1 MTTLHKPT
9 TFDRLPAVTLRPA
22 HERDARQIV
31 ALLASPQDLRQVS
44 PDEEFPLD
52 ERTVQHWIRS
62 RAAGHV
68 LIERGKVV
76 AYAELV
82 LDSNVAGRLWIGHM
96 MVDPQ
101 RRGLG
106 LGQRLVQGL
115 LQIAREGPGVRE
127 VAISAFIDNT
137 RALQCYRSCGFRD
150 RAQVRVGDRELIELR
165 YPIPEQQPVVELA
178 AAAGSVAVGVA
189 IGGLTLLTS
198 WRGFDWVAAIPLMS
212 VVTLTAWAAH
222 AVVPA
227 RRHDR
232 GQRLWRTAAY
242 ALAVGLA
249 TMAVA
254 TLLHFARGIDLARV
268 SVAIAVGTVITAALL
283 LVAADR
289 GGRVTDSVRR

>member
-1 MTTLHKPT
+1 MTTLHKST
-9 TFDRLPAVTLRPA
+9 GFDRLPAVTMRPA
-22 HERDARQIV
+22 HERDAGQIV

-44 PDEEFPLD
+44 PDEEYPLD

-68 LIERGKVV
+68 LIERGRVV

-82 LDSNVAGRLWIGHM
+82 QDSNVVGRLWIGHM

-106 LGQRLVQGL
+106 LGQRLVAGL
-115 LQIAREGPGVRE
+115 LEIARDELRVRE
-127 VAISAFIDNT
+127 VAISAFIDNP
-137 RALQCYRSCGFRD
+137 RALQCYRSVGFRD
-150 RAQVRVGDRELIELR
+150 RARVRVGDRELIELR

-198 WRGFDWVAAIPLMS
+198 WREFDWVTAIPLVS
-212 VVTLTAWAAH
+212 VVILTTWAAH
-222 AVVPA
+222 ALIPA
-227 RRHDR
+227 RREDR
-232 GQRLWRTAAY
+232 ALRLWRTAAY
-242 ALAVGLA
+242 ALTVGLA
-249 TMAVA
+249 TFAVA
-254 TLLHFARGIDLARV
+254 ILLHFARGIDLTRM
-268 SVAIAVGTVITAALL
+268 SVAIAVGTGITGAML

-289 GGRVTDSVRR
+289 AGRDVNRVRR